1 MRERTVPAKRTER
14 KQERELR
21 ERAGEESVE
30 RNGECS
36 ERRRV
41 DVDERARHA
50 GAPPRKTPPKSGREA
65 PTTQGNFGG
74 PIAKVASR
82 FWDNAVDLESE
93 APKLTLGWF
102 PSEQK
107 RTEEF
112 KHFGNESSRERRCK
126 WTTALGPD
134 EKRGHD

>member
-1 MRERTVPAKRTER
+1 MFRETP
-14 KQERELR
+14 
-21 ERAGEESVE
+21 S
-30 RNGECS
+30 
-36 ERRRV
+36 RRR
-41 DVDERARHA
+41 RARETRGSA
-50 GAPPRKTPPKSGREA
+50 AEEETPKSGREA

-93 APKLTLGWF
+93 APKFTLGWF
-102 PSEQK
+102 PSEQE

-126 WTTALGPD
+126 
-134 EKRGHD
+134 